1 MARAARIVLYTLI
14 GLLVLIAVAVF
25 VITRVIDPN
34 DFKPQISELAH
45 QHANINLDIQGDLGW
60 TFWPSLGVSVGRTEA
75 RIGDDEEL
83 FAAIDEARL
92 GVAVWPLLFGNVEMD
107 AISLAGLDLNLVEGP
122 DGGNWE
128 RIAASDA
135 AASPEELAEESEGSA
150 IDIPL
155 SIPEVTLSDSR
166 LRYRN
171 LGDGTDITIEHLN
184 VSARDVRLDEPF
196 PVTASLRYQDQD
208 DIRIDLE
215 IDTVA
220 SLGLDTNHYR
230 LSPLEVKTAIGGLT
244 AKPVTVTTSLN
255 LDAALDDDVVRITD
269 LLISVAGTQTS
280 GNVTVSGLSTQMQFS
295 GSLATAPF
303 DANGALRA
311 IGEAPIDTRSTDAL
325 KQVSM
330 QATLSGPANS
340 LLLEPLT
347 ITIDDTTIS
356 GKAGITDL
364 DTLAMMFDLVLDEI
378 NLDHYLPPATESPEA
393 TTAEGESSAPPVLS
407 EEPLLPLETLRE
419 LTLDGKFRAGKV
431 LAEGLEASEI
441 DVAVS
446 AANGVLRLQRANGKT
461 LNGTFT
467 AEAQLNARTDTPTM
481 SFESRINTVQIQ
493 PLMQLALSRDL
504 FTGIASIHTKLN
516 TRGNSEKALFENA
529 AGSVNFNLADGVL
542 RGVNLHDT
550 LIGGLND
557 MLGNFQALTA
567 LIPQLEQG
575 RLPRELSEDTRI
587 LDLQAIARL
596 DDMVA
601 SVERLTA
608 NLDRGATVNGS
619 GWLNILNEDF
629 DVSLGMK
636 LPQISDDPRLSERE
650 WPLRCAGNLS
660 GSPAR
665 WCLPSSDAFRDAGR
679 ELGARMASDKLGVD
693 LPQSREELQEEVQQ
707 RIDEEREKAEDK
719 LRDRARE
726 RLEGLFNR

>member
-1 MARAARIVLYTLI
+1 MARTARILLYIVI
-14 GLLVLIAVAVF
+14 GLLALITVAVF

-45 QHANINLDIQGDLGW
+45 QHANIKLDIQGDLAW

-75 RIGDDEEL
+75 RIGDDDEL
-83 FAAIDEARL
+83 FAAIDDARL

-107 AISLAGLDLNLVEGP
+107 AISLDGLDLNLVEGP

-128 RIAASDA
+128 RIAASEDPA
-135 AASPEELAEESEGSA
+135 APEETAEESDGSA
-150 IDIPL
+150 MDIPL
-155 SIPEVTLSDSR
+155 SIPEVTLGDSR
-166 LRYRN
+166 VRYRN
-171 LGDGTDITIEHLN
+171 LTDGTDITIEQLN
-184 VSARDVRLDEPF
+184 ASARDVRLDKPF

-208 DIRIDLE
+208 DIRIDLA

-230 LSPLEVKTAIGGLT
+230 LAPLDVKAAIGGLT
-244 AKPVTVTTSLN
+244 AKPVVVNVALN
-255 LDAALDDDVVRITD
+255 LDAALDDDVVSITD
-269 LLISVAGTQTS
+269 LLVSAAGTRTS

-295 GSLATAPF
+295 GNLTTAPF
-303 DANGALRA
+303 DANSALRA
-311 IGEAPIDTRSTDAL
+311 IGEAPIETRRADAL
-325 KQVSM
+325 KKVGL
-330 QATLSGPANS
+330 QATVGGPANS

-347 ITIDDTTIS
+347 ITVDDSTIS
-356 GKAGITDL
+356 GKAGITNL
-364 DTLAMMFDLVLDEI
+364 DTMAMMFDLALDQI
-378 NLDHYLPPATESPEA
+378 NLDHYLPPASEAPEA
-393 TTAEGESSAPPVLS
+393 TTAEGESSAPPALS

-419 LTLDGKFRAGKV
+419 LALDGKFRAGKV
-431 LAEGLEASEI
+431 LVEGLEASDI

-467 AEAQLNARTDTPTM
+467 TEAQLDARTDTPTLR
-481 SFESRINTVQIQ
+481 FDSRINTVQLQ

-504 FTGIASIHTKLN
+504 FTGIASINTQLS

-529 AGSVNFNLADGVL
+529 TGSVNFDLADGVL

-550 LIGGLND
+550 LVGGLND

-596 DDMVA
+596 DQMVA
-601 SVERLTA
+601 SVDRLTA
-608 NLDRGATVNGS
+608 NLDRGATINGS

-636 LPQISDDPRLSERE
+636 LPHISDDPRLSERE

-660 GSPAR
+660 GNPAR

-679 ELGARMASDKLGVD
+679 ELVARLASDKLGVD